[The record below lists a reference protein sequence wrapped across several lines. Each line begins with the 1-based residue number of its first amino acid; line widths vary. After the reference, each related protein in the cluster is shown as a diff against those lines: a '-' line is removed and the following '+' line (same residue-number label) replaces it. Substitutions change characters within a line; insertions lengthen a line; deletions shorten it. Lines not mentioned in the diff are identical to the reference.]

1 MKTSK
6 NEIIR
11 ILSMNDND
19 LDRAVKIRDTKFDR
33 KRKYTEDE
41 YLAAEKFLK
50 KGESYKEVEKR
61 LGISSKMLKYH
72 FDEEYRNTYNMWR
85 DGKHYGKTHLNKANR
100 VQYKRSLV
108 ASGVLA

>member
-6 NEIIR
+6 KEIIR

-19 LDRAVKIRDTKFDR
+19 LDRAVKIRDTEFDR

-72 FDEEYRNTYNMWR
+72 FDEEYRDTYNMWR
-85 DGKHYGKTHLNKANR
+85 DGKHYGKTRLNKANR

>member
-19 LDRAVKIRDTKFDR
+19 LDRVVKIRDTKFDR
-33 KRKYTEDE
+33 KRKYTEEE
-41 YLAAEKFLK
+41 YLTAEKFLK

-72 FDEEYRNTYNMWR
+72 FDEDYRRIYNMWR
-85 DGKHYGKTHLNKANR
+85 DGKHYGKTHFSKANR
-100 VQYKRSLV
+100 VQYKRNLV